1 MSQAGKDSASMPAL
15 PISPGA
21 PGALPVVTLGV
32 SRTKALTRTAA
43 WGAPAAACSVAG
55 VAVYRGLSF
64 APSGMYNRLV
74 EYSVAVCLL
83 PIVCAG
89 AVFAIL
95 AVRWLLLA
103 VWPGSVGI
111 IADEGG
117 LLLRLGPFGTR
128 RFDAASLDVKYPFEQ
143 DGDIGESSVEAF
155 LPEEQQRSTLLPRIT
170 CPGRHGLPA
179 GSSEPINFTILRF
192 GGLLESDAAAALR
205 PWVEA
210 WQARHAV
217 REEPAWEPDT

>member
-1 MSQAGKDSASMPAL
+1 MSQAGKGSASKLAL
-15 PISPGA
+15 PVSPGA
-21 PGALPVVTLGV
+21 PGALLVVMLGV

-55 VAVYRGLSF
+55 VAMYRGLSF

-95 AVRWLLLA
+95 AVRWLMLA
-103 VWPGSVGI
+103 VWPRGVGI
-111 IADEGG
+111 FADDDG
-117 LLLRLGPFGTR
+117 LLLRLGSFGTR

-143 DGDIGESSVEAF
+143 DGDLSESSVEAF
-155 LPEEQQRSTLLPRIT
+155 LPEEQQRSTLLPLIT
-170 CPGRHGLPA
+170 CP

-192 GGLLESDAAAALR
+192 SGMMESDAAAALR

-210 WQARHAV
+210 WQARYAAQ
-217 REEPAWEPDT
+217 EEPASGPDT

>member
-1 MSQAGKDSASMPAL
+1 MSQDGIDSAGKPAL

-21 PGALPVVTLGV
+21 PGALPVVMLGV

-43 WGAPAAACSVAG
+43 WGAPAAVCSVAG
-55 VAVYRGLSF
+55 VAMYRGLSF

-95 AVRWLLLA
+95 AVRWFLLA

-111 IADEGG
+111 IADDDGI
-117 LLLRLGPFGTR
+117 LLRLGSFGTR
-128 RFDAASLDVKYPFEQ
+128 RFDAAGLEVKYPFEQ
-143 DGDIGESSVEAF
+143 DEDIGESTVEAF
-155 LPEEQQRSTLLPRIT
+155 LPEEQQRSTLLPRMT
-170 CPGRHGLPA
+170 CPS
-179 GSSEPINFTILRF
+179 SSEPINFTILRF
-192 GGLLESDAAAALR
+192 TGMMEGEAAAALR

-210 WQARHAV
+210 WQARYAV
-217 REEPAWEPDT
+217 QEEPAWEPDT

>member
-1 MSQAGKDSASMPAL
+1 M
-15 PISPGA
+15 
-21 PGALPVVTLGV
+21 LGV

-43 WGAPAAACSVAG
+43 WGAPAAVCSVAG
-55 VAVYRGLSF
+55 VAIYRGLSF

-95 AVRWLLLA
+95 AVRWFLLA

-111 IADEGG
+111 IADDDGM
-117 LLLRLGPFGTR
+117 LLRLGSFGTR
-128 RFDAASLDVKYPFEQ
+128 RFASAHLEVKYPFEQ
-143 DGDIGESSVEAF
+143 DEETGESTVEAF

-170 CPGRHGLPA
+170 CPGRHSLHA
-179 GSSEPINFTILRF
+179 GSSEPINFAILRF
-192 GGLLESDAAAALR
+192 TGMMEGEAAAALR

-210 WQARHAV
+210 WQARYAV
-217 REEPAWEPDT
+217 QEEPDWEPDT